1 MKDLTGFER
10 MISRCP
16 EVDCDD
22 LERYPLASRSEF
34 SEMERKLGF
43 PCVFFFERIRDDE
56 SRYIEIYI
64 WDPVVFDGEEYRRF
78 IIEEGMCLPEDLEK
92 ELMRYARRGR
102 GMLLASD
109 GEMRYLC
116 DVLREYFPYLNYCGY
131 EDPGKAIEH
140 IYYAS
145 HRSGP
150 KEILYK
156 AGLDNIAYDLEIM
169 EHYNFIG
176 RTPSEIVGHN
186 APLRLLRILNQDGFQ
201 RYYTSEE
208 MLRKSIDV
216 YSHFAGAIGDGYP
229 NIYQWYY
236 LEGLLGHG
244 LTGVKDIDRDLY
256 QGLATVVKEMCSSQE
271 FEGYFSIIETFRK
284 LGLKEELHRF
294 LSKPDH
300 YKMHVGG
307 RVSDPLT
314 VEMFD
319 LRAKS
324 EAAFYGYTDGVY
336 FIRYPKT
343 PMEMVLESYA
353 LRNCLGDYVYDQ
365 AEGETTIL
373 FIRKC
378 SSPDASFVAMEVNEG
393 EIVQVRAFCN
403 AEPDPDVMEFVEG
416 FAKAKGLVMD
426 SVEAA

>member
-10 MISRCP
+10 MIKRCP

-22 LERYPLASRSEF
+22 LERYPLASKREF
-34 SEMERKLGF
+34 SMMERKLSF
-43 PCVFFFERIRDDE
+43 PFVSFFDRIRDDG
-56 SRYIEIYI
+56 SRYVEIYI
-64 WDPVVFDGEEYRRF
+64 WDPVVFDGEDYRRF
-78 IIEEGMCLPEDLEK
+78 IIEEGMCLPEDREK
-92 ELMRYARRGR
+92 ELMRYARGGR
-102 GMLLASD
+102 GQLLASD
-109 GEMRYLC
+109 GELRYFC

-156 AGLDNIAYDLEIM
+156 AGLGNIAYDLEIM

-186 APLRLLRILNQDGFQ
+186 VPLKLLRILNQDGFQ

-216 YSHFAGAIGDGYP
+216 YSHFAGVIGDGYP
-229 NIYQWYY
+229 NIYQWHY
-236 LEGLLGHG
+236 LEGLLDHR
-244 LTGVKDIDRDLY
+244 LSGVKDIDRDLY
-256 QGLATVVKEMCSSQE
+256 QGLTSAVKALVFSQRL
-271 FEGYFSIIETFRK
+271 EGYFNIIETFRK
-284 LGLKEELHRF
+284 LGLKEELKRF

-343 PMEMVLESYA
+343 PMEMLLEACA
-353 LRNCLGDYVYDQ
+353 LCNCLAGYISRH
-365 AEGETTIL
+365 AEGDTTVL

-378 SSPDASFVAMEVNEG
+378 SSPDTSFVAMEVNEG
-393 EIVQVRAFCN
+393 EIVQARAFCN

-426 SVEAA
+426 TLEAA

>member
-10 MISRCP
+10 MIKRCP

-78 IIEEGMCLPEDLEK
+78 IIEEGMCLPEDREK
-92 ELMRYARRGR
+92 ELMRYARGGR
-102 GMLLASD
+102 GQLLASD
-109 GEMRYLC
+109 GEMRYLS

-156 AGLDNIAYDLEIM
+156 AGLGNIAYDLEIM

-186 APLRLLRILNQDGFQ
+186 VPLKLLRILNQDGFQ

-208 MLRKSIDV
+208 MLRKSLDI
-216 YSHFAGAIGDGYP
+216 YSHFAGTIGDGYP
-229 NIYQWYY
+229 NINQWHY
-236 LEGLLGHG
+236 LAGLLDHR
-244 LTGVKDIDRDLY
+244 LSGVKDIDRDLY
-256 QGLATVVKEMCSSQE
+256 QGLTKFVREVIPRQEM
-271 FEGYFSIIETFRK
+271 EGYYSIIETLKK
-284 LGLKEELHRF
+284 LGLKLELKRF

-324 EAAFYGYTDGVY
+324 EAAFYGYTDGIY

-343 PMEMVLESYA
+343 PMEMLLESFA
-353 LRNCLGDYVYDQ
+353 LRNCLGGYVYDQ
-365 AEGETTIL
+365 AEGDTTVL

-378 SSPDASFVAMEVNEG
+378 SSPDTSFAAMEVNDG

-416 FAKAKGLVMD
+416 FAKTKGLVMGYL
-426 SVEAA
+426 EAA

>member
-10 MISRCP
+10 MIKRCP

-56 SRYIEIYI
+56 SRYVEIYI

-78 IIEEGMCLPEDLEK
+78 IIEEGMCLPEDREK
-92 ELMRYARRGR
+92 ELMRYARGGR
-102 GMLLASD
+102 GQLLASD
-109 GEMRYLC
+109 GELRYLC

-156 AGLDNIAYDLEIM
+156 AGLGNIAYDLEIM

-186 APLRLLRILNQDGFQ
+186 VPLKLLRILNQDGFQ

-208 MLRKSIDV
+208 MLRKSLDI
-216 YSHFAGAIGDGYP
+216 YSHFAGTIGDGYP
-229 NIYQWYY
+229 NINQWHY
-236 LEGLLGHG
+236 LAGLLDHR
-244 LTGVKDIDRDLY
+244 LSGVKDIDRDLY
-256 QGLATVVKEMCSSQE
+256 QGLTKFVREVIPRQE
-271 FEGYFSIIETFRK
+271 LEGYYSIIETLKK
-284 LGLKEELHRF
+284 LGLKLELKRF

-324 EAAFYGYTDGVY
+324 ETAFYEYTDGIY

-343 PMEMVLESYA
+343 PMEMMVEACA
-353 LRNCLGDYVYDQ
+353 LCNCLAGYISRH
-365 AEGETTIL
+365 AEGDTTVL

-378 SSPDASFVAMEVNEG
+378 SSPDTSFAAMEVDGCEV
-393 EIVQVRAFCN
+393 IQARARFN
-403 AEPDPDVMEFVEG
+403 ADPDPDVMEFVEG

-426 SVEAA
+426 SLEAA

>member
-1 MKDLTGFER
+1 MKNLTRFER

-22 LERYPLASRSEF
+22 LERYPLASRGEF
-34 SEMERKLGF
+34 FEMEREL
-43 PCVFFFERIRDDE
+43 FFSHVCFFDRIRDDG

-64 WDPVVFDGEEYRRF
+64 WDPGMFDGEDYGRF
-78 IIEEGMCLPEDLEK
+78 IIEEGMCLPEDREK
-92 ELMRYARRGR
+92 ELIRYARGGR
-102 GMLLASD
+102 GILLASD
-109 GEMRYLC
+109 NEMRHLS

-131 EDPGKAIEH
+131 EEPGKVIEH

-156 AGLDNIAYDLEIM
+156 AGLDNIAFDLEIM
-169 EHYNFIG
+169 ETYNFIG

-208 MLRKSIDV
+208 MLRKSIDI

-229 NIYQWYY
+229 NIHQWHY
-236 LEGLLGHG
+236 LEGLFDQG
-244 LTGVKDIDRDLY
+244 LFGAKDFDRDLY
-256 QGLATVVKEMCSSQE
+256 KDLKRAVIARVSSQRL
-271 FEGYFSIIETFRK
+271 EGYFSIIDTLRK
-284 LGLKEELHRF
+284 LGLKEELKRF
-294 LSKPDH
+294 LSRPDH

-307 RVSDPLT
+307 RVRDPLIA
-314 VEMFD
+314 EMFD
-319 LRAKS
+319 LRAKN
-324 EAAFYGYTDGVY
+324 EAAFYEYTDGIY

-343 PMEMVLESYA
+343 PMEIALEACA
-353 LRNCLGDYVYDQ
+353 LCNCLAGYIRRH
-365 AEGETTIL
+365 AEGDTTIL

-378 SSPDASFVAMEVNEG
+378 SSPDMSFAAMEVDGCEV
-393 EIVQVRAFCN
+393 VQARARFN
-403 AEPDPDVMEFVEG
+403 TNPGDEVMKFVEE
-416 FAKAKGLVMD
+416 FAKAKGLVMGFL
-426 SVEAA
+426 EAA

>member
-1 MKDLTGFER
+1 MNLCRFER
-10 MISRCP
+10 VIGRCP
-16 EVDCDD
+16 DVDCDD

-56 SRYIEIYI
+56 SRYVEIYI

-78 IIEEGMCLPEDLEK
+78 IIEEGMCLPEDREK

-131 EDPGKAIEH
+131 EEPGKAIEH

-156 AGLDNIAYDLEIM
+156 AGLDNIAFDLEIM

-186 APLRLLRILNQDGFQ
+186 APLRLLRILNQDGFR

-244 LTGVKDIDRDLY
+244 LSGVMDFDRDLY

-403 AEPDPDVMEFVEG
+403 ADPDPEVMEFVEG

>member
-1 MKDLTGFER
+1 MNLCRFER
-10 MISRCP
+10 VIGRCP

-78 IIEEGMCLPEDLEK
+78 IIEEGMCLPEDREK
-92 ELMRYARRGR
+92 ELMRYARGGR

-156 AGLDNIAYDLEIM
+156 AGLSNIAYDLEIM

-186 APLRLLRILNQDGFQ
+186 APLRLLRILNQDGFR

-244 LTGVKDIDRDLY
+244 LSGVKDIDRDLY

-403 AEPDPDVMEFVEG
+403 AEPDPEVMEFVEG

>member
-10 MISRCP
+10 MIKRCP

-64 WDPVVFDGEEYRRF
+64 WEPGVFDVEEYRRF
-78 IIEEGMCLPEDLEK
+78 IIEEGMCLPEDREK
-92 ELMRYARRGR
+92 ELMHYARGGR

-109 GEMRYLC
+109 GELRYLC

-131 EDPGKAIEH
+131 EEPGKAIEH

-176 RTPSEIVGHN
+176 RTPSEIVGYN

-208 MLRKSIDV
+208 MLRKSIDI
-216 YSHFAGAIGDGYP
+216 YSHFAGTTGKGYP

-236 LEGLLGHG
+236 LERLLDHG
-244 LTGVKDIDRDLY
+244 LSGVMDFDRDLY
-256 QGLATVVKEMCSSQE
+256 QGLTSVMKTLILSQRL
-271 FEGYFSIIETFRK
+271 EGYFSIIETFRK
-284 LGLKEELHRF
+284 LGLKEELKRF

-307 RVSDPLT
+307 RVGDPLIR
-314 VEMFD
+314 EMFD

-324 EAAFYGYTDGVY
+324 ETAFYVYTNGIY

-343 PMEMVLESYA
+343 PMEMALEACA
-353 LRNCLGDYVYDQ
+353 LCNCLAGYISRH
-365 AEGETTIL
+365 AEGDTTVL

-378 SSPDASFVAMEVNEG
+378 SSPDTSFAAMEVDGCEV
-393 EIVQVRAFCN
+393 VQARARFN
-403 AEPDPDVMEFVEG
+403 TDPNPEVMEFVEG

-426 SVEAA
+426 SLEAA

>member
-236 LEGLLGHG
+236 LEGLLGQG

>member
-1 MKDLTGFER
+1 MNLCRFER
-10 MISRCP
+10 VIGRCP

-22 LERYPLASRSEF
+22 LERYPLAPRSEF

-78 IIEEGMCLPEDLEK
+78 IIDEGMWLPEDREK
-92 ELMRYARRGR
+92 ELMRYARGGR
-102 GMLLASD
+102 GQLLASD

-156 AGLDNIAYDLEIM
+156 AGLSNIAYDLEIM

-176 RTPSEIVGHN
+176 RTPSEIVGHGV
-186 APLRLLRILNQDGFQ
+186 PIKLLRILNQDGFR

-236 LEGLLGHG
+236 LERLLDHG
-244 LTGVKDIDRDLY
+244 LSGTRDFDRDLY

-284 LGLKEELHRF
+284 LGLKEELKRF

-307 RVSDPLT
+307 RVGDPLT

>member
-1 MKDLTGFER
+1 
-10 MISRCP
+10 
-16 EVDCDD
+16 
-22 LERYPLASRSEF
+22 
-34 SEMERKLGF
+34 
-43 PCVFFFERIRDDE
+43 
-56 SRYIEIYI
+56 
-64 WDPVVFDGEEYRRF
+64 
-78 IIEEGMCLPEDLEK
+78 
-92 ELMRYARRGR
+92 
-102 GMLLASD
+102 
-109 GEMRYLC
+109 
-116 DVLREYFPYLNYCGY
+116 
-131 EDPGKAIEH
+131 
-140 IYYAS
+140 
-145 HRSGP
+145 
-150 KEILYK
+150 
-156 AGLDNIAYDLEIM
+156 M

-244 LTGVKDIDRDLY
+244 LSGTRDFDRDLY
-256 QGLATVVKEMCSSQE
+256 QGLTSAVKALAFSQRL
-271 FEGYFSIIETFRK
+271 EGYFNIIETFRK
-284 LGLKEELHRF
+284 LGLKEELKRF

-307 RVSDPLT
+307 RVGDPLT

>member
-1 MKDLTGFER
+1 MNLCRFER
-10 MISRCP
+10 VIGRCP

-78 IIEEGMCLPEDLEK
+78 IIEEGMCLPEDREK

-186 APLRLLRILNQDGFQ
+186 APLRLLRILNQDGFR

-208 MLRKSIDV
+208 MLKKAIDV

-284 LGLKEELHRF
+284 LGLKEELKRF

-343 PMEMVLESYA
+343 PMEMVLESYV
-353 LRNCLGDYVYDQ
+353 LRNCLGGYVYDQ

>member
-1 MKDLTGFER
+1 MNLCRFER
-10 MISRCP
+10 VIGRCP

-78 IIEEGMCLPEDLEK
+78 IIEEGMCLPEDREK
-92 ELMRYARRGR
+92 ELMRYARGGR

-131 EDPGKAIEH
+131 EEPGKAIEH

-244 LTGVKDIDRDLY
+244 LSGTRDFDRDLY
-256 QGLATVVKEMCSSQE
+256 QGLTSAVKALAFSQRL
-271 FEGYFSIIETFRK
+271 EGYFNIIETFRK
-284 LGLKEELHRF
+284 LGLKEELKRF

-307 RVSDPLT
+307 RVGDPLT

>member
-1 MKDLTGFER
+1 MNLCRFER
-10 MISRCP
+10 VIGRCP
-16 EVDCDD
+16 DVDCDD

-78 IIEEGMCLPEDLEK
+78 IIEEGMCLPEDREK

-186 APLRLLRILNQDGFQ
+186 APLRLLRILNQDGFR

-208 MLRKSIDV
+208 MLKKAIDV

-284 LGLKEELHRF
+284 LGLKEELKRF

-324 EAAFYGYTDGVY
+324 EAAFYGYTDDVY

-343 PMEMVLESYA
+343 PMEMVLEACA

-403 AEPDPDVMEFVEG
+403 AEPDPEVMEFVEG

>member
-1 MKDLTGFER
+1 MNLCRFER
-10 MISRCP
+10 VIGRCP

-56 SRYIEIYI
+56 SRYVEIYI

-78 IIEEGMCLPEDLEK
+78 IIEEGMRLPEDREK

-156 AGLDNIAYDLEIM
+156 AGLSNIAYDLEIM

-186 APLRLLRILNQDGFQ
+186 APLRLLRILNQDGFR

-208 MLRKSIDV
+208 MLRKAIDV

-353 LRNCLGDYVYDQ
+353 LRNCLGDYVYDR

>member
-1 MKDLTGFER
+1 MNLCRFER
-10 MISRCP
+10 VIGRCP

-64 WDPVVFDGEEYRRF
+64 WDPVVFDVEEYRRF
-78 IIEEGMCLPEDLEK
+78 IIKEGMCLPEDREK
-92 ELMRYARRGR
+92 ELMHYARGGR
-102 GMLLASD
+102 GQLLASD
-109 GEMRYLC
+109 GELRYLC

-131 EDPGKAIEH
+131 KNPGKAIEH

-156 AGLDNIAYDLEIM
+156 AGLGNIAYDLEIM

-176 RTPSEIVGHN
+176 RTPSEIVGHGV
-186 APLRLLRILNQDGFQ
+186 PIKLLRILNQDGFR

-208 MLRKSIDV
+208 MLMKSIDV

-284 LGLKEELHRF
+284 LGLKEELKRF

-378 SSPDASFVAMEVNEG
+378 SSPDASFVAMEENEG

>member
-1 MKDLTGFER
+1 MNLCRFER
-10 MISRCP
+10 VIGRCP

-56 SRYIEIYI
+56 SRYVEIYI

-78 IIEEGMCLPEDLEK
+78 IIEEGMCLPEDREK

-156 AGLDNIAYDLEIM
+156 AGLGNIAYDLEIM

-186 APLRLLRILNQDGFQ
+186 APLRLLRILNQDGFR

-244 LTGVKDIDRDLY
+244 LSGVKDIDRDLY

-324 EAAFYGYTDGVY
+324 ETAFYGYTDGVY

-343 PMEMVLESYA
+343 PMEMVLESYV

>member
-393 EIVQVRAFCN
+393 EIVQVKAFCN

>member
-1 MKDLTGFER
+1 MNLCRFER
-10 MISRCP
+10 VIGRCP

-56 SRYIEIYI
+56 SRYVEIYI

-78 IIEEGMCLPEDLEK
+78 IIEEGMRLPEDREK

-131 EDPGKAIEH
+131 EDPGKTIEH

-156 AGLDNIAYDLEIM
+156 AGLSNIAYDLEIM

-186 APLRLLRILNQDGFQ
+186 APLRLLRILNQDGFR

-208 MLRKSIDV
+208 MLRKAIDV

>member
-10 MISRCP
+10 MIKRCP

-156 AGLDNIAYDLEIM
+156 AGLDNIAFDLEIM

-186 APLRLLRILNQDGFQ
+186 APLRLLRILNQDGFR

-208 MLRKSIDV
+208 MLRKAIDV

-244 LTGVKDIDRDLY
+244 LTGVMDFDRDLY

-324 EAAFYGYTDGVY
+324 EAAFYGYTDGIY